1 MRAAVR
7 LRTRHEQVESRC
19 ESSLCHGQGGKLHGI
34 ACFNDRVAMRSYIF
48 HSTSLYSCANTM
60 RDVVQNE
67 AGKASKEDARVKQLE
82 QRVASLQ
89 AQLQQSKA

>member
-1 MRAAVR
+1 
-7 LRTRHEQVESRC
+7 
-19 ESSLCHGQGGKLHGI
+19 
-34 ACFNDRVAMRSYIF
+34 
-48 HSTSLYSCANTM
+48 M